1 MVPVRGRDH
10 AQGGGQASLWAL
22 REMANS
28 EVRDRHVRE
37 LPTLDR
43 RFSRA
48 RSRHVALEDQ
58 LRASDSKRSRCKI
71 ALKFGLC
78 GAFPVGG
85 GGGAKLLAKIE
96 FIRYSSTKARAA
108 QLPCPGITC
117 KTHCARKIRPS
128 SRG

>member
-1 MVPVRGRDH
+1 MVPMRGRDH
-10 AQGGGQASLWAL
+10 AHGDHLASLWAV
-22 REMANS
+22 REMADS
-28 EVRDRHVRE
+28 GLPARHVRKF
-37 LPTLDR
+37 PIDAACYG
-43 RFSRA
+43 RA

-58 LRASDSKRSRCKI
+58 LRALDSKRSCRKI
-71 ALKFGLC
+71 ALKSGLC
-78 GAFPVGG
+78 GAFPAGR

>member
-1 MVPVRGRDH
+1 MPMRGRDH
-10 AQGGGQASLWAL
+10 AHGRHPVSLWAV
-22 REMANS
+22 REMADS
-28 EVRDRHVRE
+28 PPRDRHVRKFPIE
-37 LPTLDR
+37 GACYD
-43 RFSRA
+43 RA

-58 LRASDSKRSRCKI
+58 LRAPDSKSSRWKI

-78 GAFPVGG
+78 GAFPAGR
-85 GGGAKLLAKIE
+85 GGAPKLLAKIE

>member
-1 MVPVRGRDH
+1 MRGRDH
-10 AQGGGQASLWAL
+10 ARAAHQVSLWAV

-28 EVRDRHVRE
+28 PVRDRHVRNFPIE
-37 LPTLDR
+37 GGRNT
-43 RFSRA
+43 RA

-58 LRASDSKRSRCKI
+58 LRASDSKWSCDKI

>member
-1 MVPVRGRDH
+1 MVPMRGRDH
-10 AQGGGQASLWAL
+10 AQGRHVVSPWAV
-22 REMANS
+22 REMANPR
-28 EVRDRHVRE
+28 VRDRRVRKFPIE
-37 LPTLDR
+37 HAPYG
-43 RFSRA
+43 RA

-58 LRASDSKRSRCKI
+58 LRASDSKRSCRKI

-78 GAFPVGG
+78 GAFPAGR

>member
-1 MVPVRGRDH
+1 MGPWTV
-10 AQGGGQASLWAL
+10 

-28 EVRDRHVRE
+28 RLRDRHVRKFPIE
-37 LPTLDR
+37 HAP
-43 RFSRA
+43 FGRA

-58 LRASDSKRSRCKI
+58 LRASDSKWSCPKI

>member
-1 MVPVRGRDH
+1 
-10 AQGGGQASLWAL
+10 
-22 REMANS
+22 MANS
-28 EVRDRHVRE
+28 ATRDRHVRKF
-37 LPTLDR
+37 PIDAGPYG
-43 RFSRA
+43 RA

-58 LRASDSKRSRCKI
+58 LRASDSKWSCDKI
-71 ALKFGLC
+71 ALKSGLC
-78 GAFPVGG
+78 GAFPAGG
-85 GGGAKLLAKIE
+85 GGGAKLLAEIE

>member
-1 MVPVRGRDH
+1 MVPMRGRDH
-10 AQGGGQASLWAL
+10 AQGGRFASFWAV
-22 REMANS
+22 REMPKS
-28 EVRDRHVRE
+28 GVRDRRVRE
-37 LPTLDR
+37 LPTLADPR
-43 RFSRA
+43 GRA

-58 LRASDSKRSRCKI
+58 LRASDSKWSCPKI
-71 ALKFGLC
+71 ALKSGLC

>member
-1 MVPVRGRDH
+1 MVPMRGRDH
-10 AQGGGQASLWAL
+10 AQGRHVVGAWAV
-22 REMANS
+22 REMAKS
-28 EVRDRHVRE
+28 ALRDQHVRKF
-37 LPTLDR
+37 PIDAGPYG
-43 RFSRA
+43 RA

-58 LRASDSKRSRCKI
+58 LRASDSKRSRWKI

-78 GAFPVGG
+78 GAFPAGR

>member
-1 MVPVRGRDH
+1 MVPMRGRDH
-10 AQGGGQASLWAL
+10 AHGGEQADPWAV
-22 REMANS
+22 REMAKS
-28 EVRDRHVRE
+28 GVRDGRVRE
-37 LPTLDR
+37 LPALDHPR
-43 RFSRA
+43 GRA

-58 LRASDSKRSRCKI
+58 LRAPDSKRSRWKI

-78 GAFPVGG
+78 GAFPAGG